1 MQSFSCENEWLIEDD
16 GNMRSMKTC
25 QPSDI
30 ECIIKPFLSQ
40 GFAIYDFHPLI
51 SYQVEKMSNQVT

>member
-40 GFAIYDFHPLI
+40 GSAIYDFHSLI
-51 SYQVEKMSNQVT
+51 FY